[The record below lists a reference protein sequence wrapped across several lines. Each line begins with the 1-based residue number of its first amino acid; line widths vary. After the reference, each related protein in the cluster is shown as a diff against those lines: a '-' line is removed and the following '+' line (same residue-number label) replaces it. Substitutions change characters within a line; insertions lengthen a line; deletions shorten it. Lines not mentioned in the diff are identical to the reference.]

1 MKFCSPYKGMPLI
14 QGEIVQIFVQ
24 RDESRSW
31 PLISHKTGRL
41 AAFKAFLSISLLI

>member
-24 RDESRSW
+24 CDESRIW
-31 PLISHKTGRL
+31 PLIFPEKVCL
-41 AAFKAFLSISLLI
+41 ASFKALLSISLLV